1 MKNRFNTKRYD
12 SVPVPAAPNK
22 NAYPCGTEM
31 ITDMKFGQWI
41 PAGAYF
47 AIPGDKIKVGQNAF
61 IRTIPMV
68 TVPFT
73 GFHVKFITFFTSLR
87 NLDDDADKIITG
99 FDEDENPFNGSFES
113 WKVSKDADLAKW
125 SNYDYFGFQTLTKS
139 TYDNVPEKCKPADY
153 WRRNLYFIYNEWL
166 REPKLQNA
174 IDEDSNN
181 DSIPANYAR
190 DRYTAASLKPQ
201 LGDEATIPLEASNSV
216 SFGTLEDLDLSE
228 LFLTNTEDVEFMR
241 NIPNVGTVTDYAS
254 KGTLRNYL
262 YSNVDDIY
270 QHTSQQSEAYRYPI
284 KYVRSKQSDL
294 INPDITD
301 PITSANVPSSTY
313 IPTGIYFNEQW
324 KQDLIDF
331 LNDNSVSINGG
342 MGINDTR
349 LAFAKQLLNE
359 RMNRVGSRYNEYLRS
374 NYGLAPADE
383 TLQRPVFLGSS
394 VCPVLVNEV
403 TQTSESNS
411 SPLGDIAGK
420 GIAMNTSYTKSYLC
434 KEFGVVQ
441 TLMCI
446 VPDVYY
452 SQGIPKQFTYKSR
465 YDFFNPIFQALGE
478 QEVLNSEIFVNGTK
492 HGDDPDEDG
501 DDGVWGFD
509 MLYEELKVPERRISG
524 SFRDQLEDYTLARKF
539 SQRPHLNG
547 DFVKCDDMRDNLNR
561 IFAAFDSSKFKQFHV
576 HIYND
581 VRALRP
587 LVRYPLPA
595 TLKGM

>member
-1 MKNRFNTKRYD
+1 MMRNRFNTKRYD
-12 SVPVPAAPNK
+12 SVPVPSTPNK
-22 NAYPCGTEM
+22 NAYNCGTEM
-31 ITDMKFGQWI
+31 ITDISFGRWI

-47 AIPGDKIKVGQNAF
+47 AIPGDKIKVGQNCF
-61 IRTIPMV
+61 LRTIPMV

-73 GFHVKFITFFTSLR
+73 GFHVKFISFFTSLR

-99 FDEDENPFNGSFES
+99 FDEDENVFNGSFDS
-113 WKVSKDADLAKW
+113 WKVSKDADLSKW
-125 SNYDYFGFQTLTKS
+125 SNYDYFGFQPVTK
-139 TYDNVPEKCKPADY
+139 TVYDDIPERCKPADY
-153 WRRNLYFIYNEWL
+153 WRKNLYFIYNEWL
-166 REPKLQNA
+166 REPKLQDA

-181 DSIPANYAR
+181 DPLIANYAR

-216 SFGTLEDLDLSE
+216 SFGDIDDLFLQDLS
-228 LFLTNTEDVEFMR
+228 LTNLQELQGTYYNSGGSLTNYHFNKNSLIASLGYQSGGSGAPSTQITSNGIAQPDIQFNNFPGQYSSVVE
-241 NIPNVGTVTDYAS
+241 GTVS
-254 KGTLRNYL
+254 
-262 YSNVDDIY
+262 
-270 QHTSQQSEAYRYPI
+270 
-284 KYVRSKQSDL
+284 
-294 INPDITD
+294 
-301 PITSANVPSSTY
+301 SSTKASRA
-313 IPTGIYFNEQW
+313 GINFNDTWKEQFKEW
-324 KQDLIDF
+324 LE
-331 LNDNSVSINGG
+331 DNSVQINGG

-349 LAFAKQLLNE
+349 LAFARQLIAE

-394 VCPVLVNEV
+394 SAPVLVNEV

-420 GIAMNTSYTKSYLC
+420 GVSMNSSYTKSYLC
-434 KEFGVVQ
+434 KEFGIVQ

-452 SQGIPKQFTYKSR
+452 SQGIPKQFTYKSK
-465 YDFFNPIFQALGE
+465 YDFFNPIYQALGE
-478 QEVLNSEIFVNGTK
+478 QEVLNSEIFVNGTS

-501 DDGVWGFD
+501 DDGVWGYD

-539 SQRPHLNG
+539 SERPNLNG
-547 DFVKCDDMRDNLNR
+547 DFVKVDVSRDNLNR
-561 IFAAFDSSKFKQFHV
+561 IFAGVDESKFKAFHV

-587 LVRYPLPA
+587 LIRYPLPA
-595 TLKGM
+595 TLKGF